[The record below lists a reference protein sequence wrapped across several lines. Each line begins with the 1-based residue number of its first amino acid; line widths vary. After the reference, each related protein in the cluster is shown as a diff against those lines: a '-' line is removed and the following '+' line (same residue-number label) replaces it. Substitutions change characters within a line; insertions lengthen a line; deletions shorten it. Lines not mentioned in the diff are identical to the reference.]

1 MDDQMNQ
8 GQGMPGSVPPMG
20 GVGSMG
26 GDIMPPPPPSS
37 PMGGA
42 EGDGYPHEQ
51 ILAALARI
59 EEKLA
64 AIAAKVGA

>member
-8 GQGMPGSVPPMG
+8 GVPNMPGSVPPPPVG
-20 GVGSMG
+20 GSMG
-26 GDIMPPPPPSS
+26 DSTPPPSGGS
-37 PMGGA
+37 MGEGS
-42 EGDGYPHEQ
+42 GDGHPHEQ

-64 AIAAKVGA
+64 TIAAKVGA